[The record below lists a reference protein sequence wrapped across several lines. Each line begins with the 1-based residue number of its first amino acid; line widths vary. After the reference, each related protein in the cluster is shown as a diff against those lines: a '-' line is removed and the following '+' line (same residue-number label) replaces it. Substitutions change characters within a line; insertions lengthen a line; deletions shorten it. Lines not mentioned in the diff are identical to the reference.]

1 MGIGPFR
8 ATSSITDTTN
18 FGWANPDLDGEIVN
32 IARTFITAES
42 WFLVGE
48 ALLYRYTQDG
58 TLVLAYN
65 ISSNPPFTGID
76 NMLQVNGNIVMTA
89 TT

>member
-18 FGWANPDLDGEIVN
+18 FGWANPDLDGALVN
-32 IARTFITAES
+32 VANAFITAES
-42 WFLVGE
+42 WFLVTDT
-48 ALLYRYTQDG
+48 LLYRYTQG
-58 TLVLAYN
+58 ETMILAYN

-76 NMLQVNGNIVMTA
+76 SMLQVNGNIVMTA